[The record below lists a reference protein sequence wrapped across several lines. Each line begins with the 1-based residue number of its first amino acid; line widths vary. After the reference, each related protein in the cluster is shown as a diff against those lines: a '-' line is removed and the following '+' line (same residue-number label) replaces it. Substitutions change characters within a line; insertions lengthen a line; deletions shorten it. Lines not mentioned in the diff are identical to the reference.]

1 MISQQQDA
9 SVLTSNVL
17 ASAAFQRGTKV
28 SVESDFAAPD
38 DAPSSMGGSG
48 ERRRVNHQH
57 FPKPADRFTEQGPY
71 EELST
76 GSGSTLGLH
85 GFARLNPGSPA

>member
-9 SVLTSNVL
+9 SALTSNVL
-17 ASAAFQRGTKV
+17 ASAVVQRGTKV
-28 SVESDFAAPD
+28 SVESDLAAPD
-38 DAPSSMGGSG
+38 NAPSSTGGPG
-48 ERRRVNHQH
+48 EHRRVNHQH

-71 EELST
+71 DELSA
-76 GSGSTLGLH
+76 GSGPTLGLH